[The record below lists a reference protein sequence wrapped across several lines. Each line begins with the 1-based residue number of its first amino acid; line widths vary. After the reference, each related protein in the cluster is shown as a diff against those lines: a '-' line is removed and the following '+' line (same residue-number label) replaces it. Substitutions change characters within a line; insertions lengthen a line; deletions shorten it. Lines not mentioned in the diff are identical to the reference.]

1 MHIRVPSLRFHRDRF
16 HLGNIISIRPDKLWS
31 RRLSSMSADARHHVG
46 KNTNKRRKDPTTVVA
61 ITERNSICKSRKQ
74 KSKVTEAEEEEE
86 EAEEAMEWRRQ
97 GTPDILDGPMPQQVV
112 YI

>member
-1 MHIRVPSLRFHRDRF
+1 
-16 HLGNIISIRPDKLWS
+16 
-31 RRLSSMSADARHHVG
+31 MSADARHHVG

-86 EAEEAMEWRRQ
+86 EEAEEAMEWRRQ
-97 GTPDILDGPMPQQVV
+97 GTPDILDGPMPQQVSTNPGPPLALSDQPAARRLA
-112 YI
+112 